1 MSHWINENLAAL
13 NSALALAV
21 LLIVY
26 LGNKFRIDFALMNL
40 WYSLPLIGKIARLS
54 RDTTRFAKDKSWTLS
69 ERTLCDDYKQFIHF
83 TTEDEFNKRL
93 TYLSKAHD
101 LGRSPTPGWM
111 MGLLCVLVLAEGL
124 GFSYMLGTWMAGEGG
139 SENAR
144 QLLMWAIVFV
154 LCVIFVF
161 VMHSAG
167 HQLYRSNLIAK
178 ADSEWR
184 GEGQPGKFASHN
196 IKLND
201 PQDKDDAEP
210 EYKQSVNRVG
220 TSRSYFMVGVAV
232 VIIVFVS
239 IVSTVMRVKHL
250 ETERTAQTALVAEGP
265 GAGNP
270 FDKLGQALPAELAQ
284 EQQKADDKAKADGH
298 AAYADEGLAAF
309 LMLAFIFAVTQL
321 VGIAGGYKWG
331 FAGKESKAA
340 YRGTRGFSTYDDYLA
355 FFTPLMQVAQSKLQT
370 LQQKM
375 SERRAND
382 GLRLEHAFDDYLMEA
397 RESRTRVAAARNVS
411 QADIAPAVESL
422 PATDTASVLARIDAM
437 TAAGRKAD
445 AVALLQS
452 LPDSVRNDVTA
463 QLAER
468 KAAQEAARLAAE
480 QARKAEE
487 EQDKEAER
495 ARLEALL

>member
-1 MSHWINENLAAL
+1 MSHWINDNLAAL

-40 WYSLPLIGKIARLS
+40 WYGLPLIGKIARLS
-54 RDTTRFAKDKSWTLS
+54 RDTTRYAKDKSWTLS

-93 TYLSKAHD
+93 NYLSKAHD

-196 IKLND
+196 VKLND
-201 PQDKDDAEP
+201 PQNKDDAEP
-210 EYKQSVNRVG
+210 EYKQCVNRVG

-239 IVSTVMRVKHL
+239 VLSTVMRVKHL
-250 ETERTAQTALVAEGP
+250 EAERTAQTALVVEGP
-265 GAGNP
+265 SAGNP
-270 FDKLGQALPAELAQ
+270 FDKLGQALPAELMQ
-284 EQQKADDKAKADGH
+284 EQQKADDKAKSDGRS
-298 AAYADEGLAAF
+298 AYTDEGLAAF
-309 LMLAFIFAVTQL
+309 LMLAFIFAITQL

-382 GLRLEHAFDDYLMEA
+382 GLRLEHTFDDYLTEA
-397 RESRTRVAAARNVS
+397 RESRTRVAAARNAP
-411 QADIAPAVESL
+411 QADIAPAAQSQ
-422 PATDTASVLARIDAM
+422 PAMDASSVLARIDAM
-437 TAAGRKAD
+437 TVEGRKAD
-445 AVALLQS
+445 AVALLQD
-452 LPDSVRNDVTA
+452 LPDSVRNEVTA
-463 QLAER
+463 RLAER
-468 KAAQEAARLAAE
+468 KAAQE
-480 QARKAEE
+480 QARKDEE
-487 EQDKEAER
+487 ERNKEAER

>member
-1 MSHWINENLAAL
+1 MSQWINDNLAAL

-21 LLIVY
+21 LLVVY
-26 LGNKFRIDFALMNL
+26 LGNKFRIDFAWMNL

-69 ERTLCDDYKQFIHF
+69 ERTLCDAYKQFIHF
-83 TTEDEFNKRL
+83 TTEEEFNKRL

-184 GEGQPGKFASHN
+184 GEGQPGKFVSHN

-201 PQDKDDAEP
+201 PQEKDDAEP
-210 EYKQSVNRVG
+210 EYKQCVNRVG
-220 TSRSYFMVGVAV
+220 STRSYFLVGAAV

-239 IVSTVMRVKHL
+239 VVSTVMRVKHL
-250 ETERTAQTALVAEGP
+250 EAERTAQTALVSEAA

-270 FDKLGQALPAELAQ
+270 FDKLGQSLPEELRQA
-284 EQQKADDKAKADGH
+284 QQKADDKAMADGH

-309 LMLAFIFAVTQL
+309 LMLAFIFAITQL

-331 FAGKESKAA
+331 FAGKESKEA

-382 GLRLEHAFDDYLMEA
+382 GLRLEHTFDDYLIDA
-397 RESRTRVAAARNVS
+397 RASRSRVTAGGGTPQATIPPAAEN
-411 QADIAPAVESL
+411 L
-422 PATDTASVLARIDAM
+422 TDTASVLARIDAM

-452 LPDSVRNDVTA
+452 LPDPVRNDVTA
-463 QLAER
+463 SLAER
-468 KAAQEAARLAAE
+468 KAAQEAARLAEE
-480 QARKAEE
+480 QACKDEE
-487 EQDKEAER
+487 ERNKEAER

>member
-1 MSHWINENLAAL
+1 MSHWINDNLAAL

-21 LLIVY
+21 MLIVY

-40 WYSLPLIGKIARLS
+40 WYGLPLIGKIARLS
-54 RDTTRFAKDKSWTLS
+54 RDTTRYAKDKSWTLS

-83 TTEDEFNKRL
+83 TTEEEFGKRL

-196 IKLND
+196 IKLDD
-201 PQDKDDAEP
+201 PQNKDDAEA
-210 EYKQSVNRVG
+210 EYKQCVNRVG

-239 IVSTVMRVKHL
+239 VLSTVMRVKHL
-250 ETERTAQTALVAEGP
+250 EAERTAQTALLAEGP
-265 GAGNP
+265 AAGNP
-270 FDKLGQALPAELAQ
+270 FDKLGQALPQELLQ

-298 AAYADEGLAAF
+298 SAYADEGLAAF
-309 LMLAFIFAVTQL
+309 LMLAFIFAITQL

-331 FAGKESKAA
+331 FAGKESKEA

-355 FFTPLMQVAQSKLQT
+355 FFTPLMQVAQSKMQT

-382 GLRLEHAFDDYLMEA
+382 GLRLEHTFDDCLLES
-397 RESRTRVAAARNVS
+397 RESRTRVAAAWNAP
-411 QADIAPAVESL
+411 QADISPAAQSQPE
-422 PATDTASVLARIDAM
+422 TDAASVLARIDAM
-437 TAAGRKAD
+437 TAEGRKAD

-452 LPDSVRNDVTA
+452 LPDDVRSEVTA
-463 QLAER
+463 RLAQR
-468 KAAQEAARLAAE
+468 KAAQE
-480 QARKAEE
+480 QARKDEE
-487 EQDKEAER
+487 ERSKEAER